1 LKHINIKKNLDIYM
15 LPAEKFK
22 TFSVS
27 FHFLTE
33 LKAETLTKNAI
44 LPFILKLG
52 SKKYPDMLTIN
63 RKLQEL
69 YGGFFDC
76 RVRKKGNLHPIE
88 FSFEFLSPR
97 YSDENQLDNCIDF
110 MKEVLLN
117 PLVENGSFDNK
128 ILDRE
133 KENLIDYING
143 IINDKREYTGVRLI
157 EEMFEGE
164 DYGLFEYGRLSD
176 LADINGEKLYSHY
189 KSIIEKAPLIIF
201 ISGDIDENRFVESFS
216 GLFEGEKQDIS
227 YGSIYKKD
235 LEAPKIVEENANI
248 VQGKFAL
255 GFKTDI
261 TPDDREY
268 YALSLF
274 NSIFGSGPHSKLF
287 LNVREK
293 MSLCYYVFSR
303 LDRFK
308 GIMTVSIGTD
318 KENFKKAYDE
328 ILNQLN
334 KCKNGEIS
342 GDEIEFA
349 KKFIISILKQ
359 SDDTIYGSAEFA
371 LTGILAK
378 SPIDAE
384 EYIKIIEGLSLADI
398 KNAAKNIKLQTEYYL
413 S

>member
-1 LKHINIKKNLDIYM
+1 M

-33 LKAETLTKNAI
+33 FKSENVTKNAL

-52 SKKYPDMLTIN
+52 SKKYPNMLTVN

-69 YGGFFDC
+69 YGGYFDC
-76 RVRKKGNLHPIE
+76 RVRKKGNLHPVE
-88 FSFEFLSPR
+88 FSFEFLAPK
-97 YSDENQLDNCIDF
+97 YSDENQFDNCLDF
-110 MKEVLLN
+110 MREVLLN
-117 PLVENGSFDNK
+117 PLVENESFDDK
-128 ILDRE
+128 IVNRE

-143 IINDKREYTGVRLI
+143 IINDKREYAGIRLI
-157 EEMFEGE
+157 EEMFDGE
-164 DYGLFEYGRLSD
+164 DYGLFEYGKISD
-176 LADINGEKLYSHY
+176 LENINGKTLYSHY
-189 KSIIEKAPLIIF
+189 KEVTKNAPLIIF
-201 ISGDIDENRFVESFS
+201 ISGDLSEEKFVKAFDEILKTDKKDID
-216 GLFEGEKQDIS
+216 
-227 YGSIYKKD
+227 YGDIYKKNLD
-235 LEAPKIVEENANI
+235 KPKIVEEDANI

-255 GFKTDI
+255 GFKTEIKPNDK
-261 TPDDREY
+261 DY

-308 GIMTVSIGTD
+308 GIMTVGIGTD

-328 ILNQLN
+328 ILNQLE

-342 GDEIEFA
+342 DDEMDFA
-349 KKFIISILKQ
+349 KKYLISILKQ
-359 SDDTIYGSAEFA
+359 AGDNIYGIVEFN

-378 SPIDAE
+378 CPIEIE
-384 EYIKIIEGLSLADI
+384 EYIKIIESLTLSDLTR
-398 KNAAKNIKLQTEYYL
+398 AANNIKLQTEYYL
-413 S
+413 A